1 MAMWFLKYFLIP
13 LNFLLF
19 ACQGDDLI
27 DVSPQLV
34 VEGWIDNG
42 GFPVVIVTTTVPI
55 RKEYTDVSTLED
67 CLVRWAKV
75 TVSDEDTTVVLTG
88 KVEEKYFPSYI
99 YTTGQLRGEAGKCY
113 RLTVE
118 YGDFFA
124 EAETTVPH
132 AARVDSFNVEPTN
145 DETLCQLTACLTDDS
160 FSSNYYAFFVM
171 ENTSDIPSSF
181 RLSPQGIFLDNA
193 ADSVLRI
200 PVYMPTSLFKTPE
213 NYSRYFSVGDSVIVK
228 FVNMDSVSY
237 NFWKS
242 FEDIRMLS
250 RNPLFP
256 ALDNMESNI
265 RGGLGYWCGY
275 GASYYPV
282 KF

>member
-1 MAMWFLKYFLIP
+1 
-13 LNFLLF
+13 
-19 ACQGDDLI
+19 
-27 DVSPQLV
+27 
-34 VEGWIDNG
+34 
-42 GFPVVIVTTTVPI
+42 
-55 RKEYTDVSTLED
+55 
-67 CLVRWAKV
+67 
-75 TVSDEDTTVVLTG
+75 
-88 KVEEKYFPSYI
+88 
-99 YTTGQLRGEAGKCY
+99 
-113 RLTVE
+113 
-118 YGDFFA
+118 
-124 EAETTVPH
+124 
-132 AARVDSFNVEPTN
+132 
-145 DETLCQLTACLTDDS
+145 
-160 FSSNYYAFFVM
+160 M
-171 ENTSDIPSSF
+171 ENASDIPSSF

-193 ADSVLRI
+193 EDSVLRI